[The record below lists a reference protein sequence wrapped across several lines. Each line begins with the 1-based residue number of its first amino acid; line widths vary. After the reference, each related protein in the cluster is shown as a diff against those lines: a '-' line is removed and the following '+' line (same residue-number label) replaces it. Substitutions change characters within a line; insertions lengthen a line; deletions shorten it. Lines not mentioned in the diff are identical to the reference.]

1 MKRLLGLTLPLIIF
15 AVMVAL
21 FYQALGKDP
30 QELPSA
36 LAGKPLPEFELTD
49 LLDESAV
56 LTSADLPQRPYL
68 LNVWATWCPSCLV
81 EHPLLNQLSQ
91 QGVVLVGLNYKDIR
105 PAAAKYLTNHG
116 NPFAT
121 VIFDEEGSLGFD
133 LGVYGAPETFFVD
146 HQGRVVDRFVGVP
159 TPQVWQQKLLPI
171 YHQMMQAYQP

>member
-56 LTSADLPQRPYL
+56 LTSADRK
-68 LNVWATWCPSCLV
+68 S
-81 EHPLLNQLSQ
+81 
-91 QGVVLVGLNYKDIR
+91 VV
-105 PAAAKYLTNHG
+105 
-116 NPFAT
+116 
-121 VIFDEEGSLGFD
+121 
-133 LGVYGAPETFFVD
+133 
-146 HQGRVVDRFVGVP
+146 
-159 TPQVWQQKLLPI
+159 
-171 YHQMMQAYQP
+171 